1 MNSQKQIFK
10 GFGVKCNTGE
20 AVLQQNTLS
29 GHCSLFINM
38 VYEKIYD

>member
-10 GFGVKCNTGE
+10 GFSVKCNIGE
-20 AVLQQNTLS
+20 ADLQQNTS